1 MLFCEVCAHEGTE
14 QLRYTKEIYVR
25 KDGLKQML
33 AIKKIYMDYE
43 TAPVGVSHMPQ
54 FAWELVSNKKNV
66 KQKSYELQIAKDADF
81 TDLIYNS
88 GKTES
93 EESAHVYAE
102 GASLESGK
110 RYFVRAKASDG
121 QEETDCSETASF
133 VTALAG
139 KNGEWEEG
147 SPAWKAPFVSAETD
161 DSYKSVSKGT
171 YVRGTF
177 EIKKDIKE
185 AYAFTTALG
194 LYQFYLNGKKVGE
207 DEMTPGWTSYRRHL
221 LYQTYDVT
229 EYLQKGING
238 AGAML
243 APGWYKGVMGL
254 TKARNNYGD
263 QTAFTME
270 LLIRY
275 TDGTTESVYT
285 DPSWKGCD
293 SPVVFA
299 EIYDGETY
307 DAALEIPDWS
317 KAETTKGDWKPV
329 QLVFFDTQVMRAQ
342 YAAKVRVMDRIPA
355 KRIFKTPAGD
365 RVVDFAQNMAGRIE
379 VTATGKPVS
388 SNAWKGRRINCIL
401 INADRYTVKSALYT
415 LDLCGKNSISD
426 INGVL
431 WVCTYKDAFYIEKIF
446 AKTVSFFRRWIYF
459 HSCYGVKGRYFTL
472 FQVGTEGGELLW
484 RNLLPSR
491 S

>member
-1 MLFCEVCAHEGTE
+1 
-14 QLRYTKEIYVR
+14 
-25 KDGLKQML
+25 ML

-54 FAWELVSNKKNV
+54 FAWELVSDKKNV

-121 QEETDCSETASF
+121 QEETDWSETASF

-147 SPAWKAPFVSAETD
+147 ATAWKAPFVSAETD
-161 DSYKSVSKGT
+161 DSYKNVSKGT

-229 EYLQKGING
+229 EYLQTGING
-238 AGAML
+238 AGAMSY
-243 APGWYKGVMGL
+243 GTDKGP
-254 TKARNNYGD
+254 
-263 QTAFTME
+263 Q
-270 LLIRY
+270 
-275 TDGTTESVYT
+275 
-285 DPSWKGCD
+285 
-293 SPVVFA
+293 
-299 EIYDGETY
+299 
-307 DAALEIPDWS
+307 
-317 KAETTKGDWKPV
+317 
-329 QLVFFDTQVMRAQ
+329 QL
-342 YAAKVRVMDRIPA
+342 
-355 KRIFKTPAGD
+355 
-365 RVVDFAQNMAGRIE
+365 
-379 VTATGKPVS
+379 
-388 SNAWKGRRINCIL
+388 W
-401 INADRYTVKSALYT
+401 
-415 LDLCGKNSISD
+415 
-426 INGVL
+426 
-431 WVCTYKDAFYIEKIF
+431 
-446 AKTVSFFRRWIYF
+446 
-459 HSCYGVKGRYFTL
+459 
-472 FQVGTEGGELLW
+472 
-484 RNLLPSR
+484 
-491 S
+491 

>member
-1 MLFCEVCAHEGTE
+1 
-14 QLRYTKEIYVR
+14 
-25 KDGLKQML
+25 ML

-54 FAWELVSNKKNV
+54 FAWELVSDKKNV

-93 EESAHVYAE
+93 EESAHVYVQ
-102 GASLESGK
+102 GTLENAK
-110 RYFVRAKASDG
+110 RYFVRVKAADG
-121 QEETDCSETASF
+121 EEETLWSDTASF

-139 KNGEWEEG
+139 ANGEWEEG
-147 SPAWKAPFVSAETD
+147 APAWKAPFVSAETD
-161 DSYKSVSKGT
+161 DSYKNASKGT
-171 YVRGTF
+171 YVRGNF
-177 EIKKDIKE
+177 EIKKEVKE

-194 LYQFYLNGKKVGE
+194 LYQFYLNGRKVGE

-270 LLIRY
+270 IVVRY
-275 TDGTTESVYT
+275 TDGTTESICT
-285 DPSWKGCD
+285 DTSWTGCD

-307 DAALEIPDWS
+307 DANLEIPDWS
-317 KAETTKGDWKPV
+317 KAETPSGSWKPV
-329 QLVFFDTQVMRAQ
+329 QLVFFDTEVMRAQ
-342 YAAKVRVMDRIPA
+342 YAAKVHVMDRIPA

-365 RVVDFAQNMAGRIE
+365 TVVDFAQNMAGRIE
-379 VTATGKPVS
+379 VTASGKPGDVIELHCFEVLDKDGNVYLDNLRAAKATMKYTFAKEGTVTWHPTFTYMGFQYALIVSYPGEPKAENFTACTLHSYMASTGKR
-388 SNAWKGRRINCIL
+388 GC
-401 INADRYTVKSALYT
+401 
-415 LDLCGKNSISD
+415 
-426 INGVL
+426 
-431 WVCTYKDAFYIEKIF
+431 
-446 AKTVSFFRRWIYF
+446 
-459 HSCYGVKGRYFTL
+459 
-472 FQVGTEGGELLW
+472 
-484 RNLLPSR
+484 
-491 S
+491 